1 MRFLGFVAA
10 CTVAALTACSGGGS
24 TGVIP
29 TGHQSPASTLSST
42 TVSSV
47 GRSSS
52 DNGDC
57 QTGGRHEHAVARA
70 SQDHEGQDGGERT
83 SSSCC
88 PTTGAGATPTPAPLT
103 GTRDHARRDDGGE
116 GQDQGNSSCCPTTIT
131 PGGSGGT
138 GTPGTRDRARRSDDG
153 GSGSCHVP
161 GPLTVTPST
170 VAIDCNVA
178 PTASFT
184 VAGNPVG
191 LTATV
196 VDTSVATVGPL
207 VSIGGSAGFVVT
219 GIAGF
224 STTVKLTDTAGDTG
238 SVYVTVVNCP
248 KPGR

>member
-1 MRFLGFVAA
+1 LRFLGFVAA
-10 CTVAALTACSGGGS
+10 CTVAALTACSSGGS
-24 TGVIP
+24 TGVTP
-29 TGHQSPASTLSST
+29 SGQQSMASTLSST

-57 QTGGRHEHAVARA
+57 QTGGRHENSVARTA
-70 SQDHEGQDGGERT
+70 LDHEGHDGGDKT

-88 PTTGAGATPTPAPLT
+88 PTTGAGATPTPAPVT
-103 GTRDHARRDDGGE
+103 GTRDHARSDVGGDN
-116 GQDQGNSSCCPTTIT
+116 QDQGNSSCCPTTIT
-131 PGGSGGT
+131 GGSGT
-138 GTPGTRDRARRSDDG
+138 PGTPGTRDRARRSDDG
-153 GSGSCHVP
+153 GSSSCHVP

-178 PTASFT
+178 STASFT
-184 VAGNPVG
+184 VAGNPAG
-191 LTATV
+191 LTATA

-207 VSIGGSAGFVVT
+207 VSVGGSSGFVVT

-248 KPGR
+248 KIGR